1 MGAHHKRR
9 YHMAYCRVV
18 DWHVEDPIS
27 LIRLIGKEGP
37 NGRKANNKKSSR
49 ERHLATRGMTY
60 L

>member
-1 MGAHHKRR
+1 
-9 YHMAYCRVV
+9 MAYCRVV

-49 ERHLATRGMTY
+49 ERHLATRGMPY